1 MSDVI
6 LSVSPQNFMWE
17 TADPFLFC
25 VHHNDAYPAGNEAMG
40 PNASLAGRRLGEDFA
55 GIDGWRMYHGDVV
68 PGFPQH
74 PHRGFET
81 LTLVRR
87 GLIDHSDSLGAS
99 ARFGQGD
106 AQWLTAGSGVVHS
119 EMFPLLQRDKP
130 NPVELF
136 QIWINLPK
144 VDKMADA
151 HFTMLWSHT
160 IPTVETRDRNGKLA
174 RVTVIAGQFA
184 DAKAPTPPPRSW
196 ASRDDS
202 DFAVWTIDLEAGAT
216 FTLPPALATSTRN
229 LYAFAGATV
238 RIAGRDVATP
248 ARVHLRADAAV
259 DIVAGPNGAELLLLQ
274 ARPISEPVAQH
285 GPFVMNTTAE
295 IQQAFADYRRTGFG
309 GWPWPKD
316 APVHPREETRFAR
329 HANGRIERGQ

>member
-1 MSDVI
+1 MLNLNLRGLMALTMAAAIS
-6 LSVSPQNFMWE
+6 LTGCKKEEAKP
-17 TADPFLFC
+17 ADGAAAAAAPAAGAGA
-25 VHHNDAYPAGNEAMG
+25 DAAAAPAPAGGSENLTKAKAM
-40 PNASLAGRRLGEDFA
+40 
-55 GIDGWRMYHGDVV
+55 
-68 PGFPQH
+68 
-74 PHRGFET
+74 
-81 LTLVRR
+81 
-87 GLIDHSDSLGAS
+87 
-99 ARFGQGD
+99 
-106 AQWLTAGSGVVHS
+106 
-119 EMFPLLQRDKP
+119 
-130 NPVELF
+130 
-136 QIWINLPK
+136 